1 MLELRVL
8 TISELIIRLL
18 LSCTIGLIIGLER
31 GKKNMAAGLRTY
43 TLVCLGST
51 IVMMTNQLIY
61 QSGYAGDMTRMGAQ
75 VISGIGFLG
84 AGSII
89 VTRRNQIKGVTTAA
103 GLWTSAC
110 IGLAVGIGF
119 YEVAVGGA
127 VLIILI
133 MTLMSKINQ
142 ITRERSNS
150 VDVFME
156 FKRFKS
162 MSTLAKHLRNQGLIM
177 RNLQVEEGVPT
188 EHSFAF
194 LVTISSI
201 KKRSRDSILE
211 ELHNLPDLLYLEE
224 I

>member
-1 MLELRVL
+1 MLELRAL
-8 TISELIIRLL
+8 TIYELLIRLL
-18 LSCTIGLIIGLER
+18 LSCVIGLIIGLER

-43 TLVCLGST
+43 MLVCLGAT
-51 IVMMTNQLIY
+51 IVMMTNQMIY

-119 YEVAVGGA
+119 YEIAICGA
-127 VLIILI
+127 ILIFLI
-133 MTLMSKINQ
+133 MTLMDKINQ

-150 VDVFME
+150 LDVFIE
-156 FKRFKS
+156 LKKFQS
-162 MSTLAKHLRNQGLIM
+162 MSTLAKHLREQGLRM
-177 RNLQVEEGVPT
+177 RNLQVEEAVPT
-188 EHSFAF
+188 EDSIAF

-201 KKRSRDSILE
+201 EKRSRESILE
-211 ELHNLPDLLYLEE
+211 DLHNIPNLLYLEE
-224 I
+224 L